1 MSAHD
6 ETLGSKPY
14 LGENKLQ
21 PNQNSN
27 MSNWINQNNKEVEI
41 MRIKNPKAEK
51 RERSPKKSFRYN
63 DINLSGLI
71 LKNNR
76 RDNNIYQKFAKE

>member
-14 LGENKLQ
+14 LAENKLQ

-41 MRIKNPKAEK
+41 MRIKNPKA
-51 RERSPKKSFRYN
+51 
-63 DINLSGLI
+63 
-71 LKNNR
+71 
-76 RDNNIYQKFAKE
+76 